1 MTDLRVDLIRRV
13 QMQHM
18 FSYAS
23 VKRDKHPEE
32 WRCRCGESYKGD
44 GAIEK
49 GHRHEATE
57 ILSALDEAG
66 AVA

>member
-18 FSYAS
+18 FSYAA
-23 VKRDKHPEE
+23 VKRDKRPEQ
-32 WRCRCGESYKGD
+32 WGCRCGEKYEGD

-49 GHRHEATE
+49 GHRHEAAM
-57 ILSALDEAG
+57 ILAALDEAA

>member
-1 MTDLRVDLIRRV
+1 MTDLRIDLIRRV

-18 FSYAS
+18 FAS
-23 VKRDKHPEE
+23 AGVKHGNRPEQ
-32 WRCRCGESYKGD
+32 WRCRCGESFKGD

-49 GHRHEATE
+49 GHRHEAE
-57 ILSALDEAG
+57 QILAALDEAG

>member
-18 FSYAS
+18 LSFAG
-23 VKRDKHPEE
+23 VKTDRRAEE
-32 WRCRCGESYKGD
+32 WRCRCGEGYKGD

-49 GHRHEATE
+49 GHRHEAAE
-57 ILSALDEAG
+57 ILAALDEASV
-66 AVA
+66 VA

>member
-18 FSYAS
+18 VSRAG
-23 VKRDKHPEE
+23 VKRQGRAEE

-49 GHRHEATE
+49 GRRHEAAE
-57 ILSALDEAG
+57 ILAALDEA
-66 AVA
+66 AVVA